1 MTTIREQVIAQ
12 FKADHNGAE
21 PSGSMIRMI
30 ERYRVSE
37 LDPASEEA
45 QRIRA
50 DIAERNAVTAEA
62 LRRWY
67 SILREGLPLPM
78 PSVARLE
85 HIVRAERAAVR

>member
-30 ERYRVSE
+30 ERHRVSE
-37 LDPASEEA
+37 LDPTTTEA

-50 DIAERNAVTAEA
+50 DIAERNSVTTEA
-62 LRRWY
+62 LGRWFA
-67 SILREGLPLPM
+67 IRREGLPIPM
-78 PSVARLE
+78 PAVSRLE
-85 HIVRAERAAVR
+85 HFVREGRAAR